1 MGRKKK
7 DATNVVKVDVK
18 DITEAEV
25 RKHREMLDAAKSDEN
40 ENASTQRVS
49 LKDPPVNSP
58 AWKALQ
64 NARQRQANALWE
76 MYYSGELIRQRIA
89 IICVD
94 GSIFEKEVLFSHKS
108 TFAV

>member
-7 DATNVVKVDVK
+7 DTTKVVKVDVK

-25 RKHREMLDAAKSDEN
+25 RKHRALLDAVKSDED
-40 ENASTQRVS
+40 AQRVS

-64 NARQRQANALWE
+64 HARQRQANALWE

-108 TFAV
+108 AFAV